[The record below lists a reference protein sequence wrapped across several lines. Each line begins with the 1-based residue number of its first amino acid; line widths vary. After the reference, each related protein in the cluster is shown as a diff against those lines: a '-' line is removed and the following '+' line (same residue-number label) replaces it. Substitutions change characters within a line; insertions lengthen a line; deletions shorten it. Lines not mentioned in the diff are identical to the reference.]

1 MHTTVAAQEPWSK
14 RPRFAPRQLLDAE
27 RLNAALDDELQRQRL
42 LNVALH
48 GWGVVFGF
56 GVGFPDTGPDRRRT
70 RASCVLVTCGLALDA
85 FGRMLH
91 TEDRWLSLAE
101 LEGPVPSH
109 EGTYTLLVHH
119 AERLDPPV
127 HDACSGTGPQW
138 REYGVVFTL
147 RPGCEPVH
155 DCCPDLTDPCLTRAD
170 YVRRRIGSAEGPP
183 GRSTDL
189 EHACDQPGSLRPTR
203 CGSWCYDPAAGVPIA
218 CLEICDRSERVEK
231 GGNTYGEDP
240 GEARRDEH
248 QGHQDHRPL
257 PKGECDAPC
266 LVIDRVCTDKCSPV
280 RHVYRSPLLR
290 ELLSCCDV
298 DLPRVEHVSWPAWT
312 MPSGPV
318 PWNDFVARIQV
329 VEQDNAHDGF
339 AIWFT
344 RPVRADTL
352 TPASVVLTVLV
363 PERRADYWEAARVPI
378 AARPLSVDGGL
389 ASGVQIVPTPN
400 WLRNETNDE
409 WSSFERGARFE
420 ITLRGQLIRDECG
433 HMLDAVPTD
442 VGCAPC
448 QGRPGDDLIWAF
460 AVGRRRPDD
469 EGHGDPYGS
478 TRQGETT

>member
-27 RLNAALDDELQRQRL
+27 RLNAALDDELERQRL
-42 LNVALH
+42 LNLALH

-56 GVGFPDTGPDRRRT
+56 GVGLPDTGPDRRRT
-70 RASCVLVTCGLALDA
+70 KASCVLVTCGLALDA

-91 TEDRWLSLAE
+91 TEDRWLSLAD

-155 DCCPDLTDPCLTRAD
+155 DRCPDLTDPCLTRTD

-183 GRSTDL
+183 GRSPDL

-218 CLEICDRSERVEK
+218 CLEICDLSERVEK
-231 GGNTYGEDP
+231 GGN
-240 GEARRDEH
+240 
-248 QGHQDHRPL
+248 
-257 PKGECDAPC
+257 KGEYDAPC
-266 LVIDRVCTDKCSPV
+266 LVIDRVCTDECSPV

-298 DLPRVEHVSWPAWT
+298 DLPRVDHVSWQAWMELGGPA
-312 MPSGPV
+312 
-318 PWNDFVARIQV
+318 PWDEFSARIQV
-329 VEQDNAHDGF
+329 IDPPDADDGF
-339 AIWFT
+339 AIWFS

-352 TPASVVLTVLV
+352 TTASVVLSAITQEEL
-363 PERRADYWEAARVPI
+363 ADYWMAGRVPI
-378 AARPLSVDGGL
+378 EVRPLEVNGDL
-389 ASGVQIVPTPN
+389 ARGVQLVADAE
-400 WLRNETNDE
+400 WLNGEVTGKR
-409 WSSFERGARFE
+409 SSLTDGFRLE
-420 ITLRGQLIRDECG
+420 ITIRGQLLRDECG

-442 VGCAPC
+442 IGCAPC

-460 AVGRRRPDD
+460 DVGER
-469 EGHGDPYGS
+469 DPYES